1 MSGDGYLRSA
11 LLNQSLRLPFP
22 IIILLTSKHVDLL
35 IILTSNVMIYTVPQ
49 KDSKIDQRLHLL
61 RDSQLIAINNG
72 NTSYL
77 CSTFP

>member
-11 LLNQSLRLPFP
+11 LLNQSLMLPFP
-22 IIILLTSKHVDLL
+22 IIILLTSEHVDLL
-35 IILTSNVMIYTVPQ
+35 IILISNVMTYTEPQ
-49 KDSKIDQRLHLL
+49 KDSKIDQSLHLL

-77 CSTFP
+77 YSTFP